1 MNYETRAM
9 RDAFALA
16 ALIGT
21 LASQGAPPFGE
32 EDALANDCYALAEAM
47 MAVREARP
55 LPERRK

>member
-1 MNYETRAM
+1 M